1 MVYSVPLARERPIR
15 RFLHVAVHLSAAL
28 LALLV
33 CAAGTAAQVDADPAQ
48 EPAPAG
54 ETGPPDSPAPPR
66 LRDLWDVSAE
76 LSLTDQSGNRSLRL
90 WTAGLKFAH
99 RFQDAFRLEGAVSS
113 RYGRSEGELV
123 ARSHYG
129 SLAFDFRPRSTWSPF
144 LFTTAEH
151 DPFRRVHLRASGGAG
166 GKYTFFRLPRGD
178 EASIS
183 LALLQSHER
192 RTASAEEPRPPDIDV
207 ARWSARGRLR
217 GELRPGVTASHTTFF
232 QPLWDEMADYLLRSE
247 TGVKLLVT
255 ERFAVSVEYS
265 LARTSRPPQ
274 GVDPDDRLLKTGFIV
289 NF

>member
-1 MVYSVPLARERPIR
+1 V
-15 RFLHVAVHLSAAL
+15 HVVVHWSAAL
-28 LALLV
+28 LALLLS
-33 CAAGTAAQVDADPAQ
+33 AAGARAQVAGDPSPEPATDTATA
-48 EPAPAG
+48 EAPAPAG
-54 ETGPPDSPAPPR
+54 F
-66 LRDLWDVSAE
+66 LDLWDISAE

-99 RFQDAFRLEGAVSS
+99 RFQDDFRLEGAVSS

-129 SLAFDFRPRSTWSPF
+129 SLAFDFRPRGTWSPF
-144 LFTTAEH
+144 LFTDAEH
-151 DPFRRVHLRASGGAG
+151 DPFRRLDLRLSGGAG
-166 GKYTFFRLPRGD
+166 GKYTFYRLPRGD
-178 EASIS
+178 EASFS

-192 RTASAEEPRPPDIDV
+192 RTATAEEPLPRTLDM
-207 ARWSARGRLR
+207 ARWSARGRVR

-232 QPLWDEMADYLLRSE
+232 QPSWDQVADYLLRSD
-247 TGVKLLVT
+247 TGVKLLVS
-255 ERFAVSVEYS
+255 ERLAVSIEYS